1 MKNVKISTLLLMYI
15 NKNFYPEC
23 TKTSC
28 TPAAGEADPELFKD
42 FRRSL
47 WWDISVPE
55 RTVLTLDFPAVGLEE
70 IPAIEKCKDGN
81 QLSVSTTR
89 SDGSVKVYSYCSGGK
104 VSSLNL
110 LGPTSIVME
119 VPKDG
124 ELDQTVFNAK
134 AAPRGEYFIEKK
146 RSSQSFAYK
155 TYKQPNSIFV

>member
-1 MKNVKISTLLLMYI
+1 MYI

-28 TPAAGEADPELFKD
+28 TPAAAEADPELFKD

-47 WWDISVPE
+47 GWDISVPE

-70 IPAIEKCKDGN
+70 IPAIEKCKDGI

-134 AAPRGEYFIEKK
+134 AAPRGEFLYFIEKK
-146 RSSQSFAYK
+146 EVANHLLIKHTSSQTVYLCK
-155 TYKQPNSIFV
+155 VDTKPC